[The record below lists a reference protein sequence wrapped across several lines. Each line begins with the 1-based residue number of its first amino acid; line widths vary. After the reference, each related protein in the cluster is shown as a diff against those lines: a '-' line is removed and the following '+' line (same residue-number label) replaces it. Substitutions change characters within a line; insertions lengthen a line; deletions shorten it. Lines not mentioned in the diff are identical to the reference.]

1 MGTQITGGVDTH
13 LDVHVAAALDDHG
26 GVLGNARRSTTTA
39 TATPR
44 WSIGCVPY
52 GDIAVVGVEGTGSY
66 GAGLTRQLQSAGMPV
81 VEVDRPNRQRRR
93 RVGKSDTHDAVGA
106 ARAAFAGDALGV
118 PKDRDGNVE
127 AIRVLRLARSS
138 ASRDRTKALNQMRS
152 MVTTAPDELR
162 SQLRGLTIAKLV
174 RTAAGF
180 RPAGRTDVAN
190 AYRVALRTLARRIRE
205 LADEIQDLDELLAP
219 LVAETA
225 PEMIETGRCRHR
237 HCRRALVAAG
247 ENANRIRNER
257 SFARLCG
264 AAPLDASSGK
274 QQRHRLSRSGDRQAN
289 SALWRIV
296 ITRLSYD
303 AASRQYLQRRCA
315 EGKTTT
321 CGPRRTLCH
330 SGLERPGHG
339 CTPRH
344 SIEGATVRHDSIQ
357 DAQED
362 ISETRAALEEA
373 QQVLEAAHRA
383 RGDGAGA

>member
-1 MGTQITGGVDTH
+1 MRPVVVLSAVPAGRCLPDPLAQREDTNMGTQITGGVDTH

-26 GVLGNARRSTTTA
+26 GVLGTASFATTPDGYTTLVDWLRS
-39 TATPR
+39 
-44 WSIGCVPY
+44 Y

-225 PEMIETGRCRHR
+225 PEMIKRVGVGTDTAG
-237 HCRRALVAAG
+237 ALLVAAG

-315 EGKTTT
+315 GRQDQDRSHPLSQALRRTRALHLPSTTT
-321 CGPRRTLCH
+321 
-330 SGLERPGHG
+330 
-339 CTPRH
+339 
-344 SIEGATVRHDSIQ
+344 A
-357 DAQED
+357 
-362 ISETRAALEEA
+362 
-373 QQVLEAAHRA
+373 
-383 RGDGAGA
+383 